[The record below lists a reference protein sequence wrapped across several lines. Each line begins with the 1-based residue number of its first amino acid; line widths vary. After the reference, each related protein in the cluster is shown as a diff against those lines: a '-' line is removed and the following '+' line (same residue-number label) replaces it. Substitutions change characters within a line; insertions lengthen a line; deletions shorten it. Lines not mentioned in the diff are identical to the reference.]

1 MKVIIL
7 TEGSSKKGFG
17 HIERCKGIYDML
29 TMYGH
34 TPYFL
39 IDSDNEPICILEG
52 YNYDFINFCDTEF
65 SNYKNSY
72 CIVDSYHLND
82 NIIDKITSNFY
93 KTLFIDDLNLIEY
106 KNCTVVN
113 PSIYGTSFSYPKK
126 EDVTYLIGEKYV
138 MLREPFW
145 QDFYRKIN
153 ADIKTVTITI
163 GGTDVL
169 NITPVIIEQII
180 KIPDITLNVIVSS
193 GFLDDNIKNI
203 EKYENINIYRD
214 LDASEMRDVF
224 LETDFCISACGQTV
238 FELIQTRTVSIF
250 IKVID
255 NQKYNQKY
263 ILENHLGETIEPLEI
278 THSLLNKVNEMTF
291 DRRTEI
297 YDNLSKISFK
307 DGVKNICDAFI
318 DKIVFRIAT
327 IDDMDLLYEW
337 TNDSAVRENSFNSEK
352 ILYETHKKWFL
363 GVLED
368 EKTTIYIATMNGKD
382 VGQVRVKIEDGYGKI
397 GYSVDKNYRG
407 FGIGY
412 LMLKELYEYIHSN
425 NMKITLLG
433 EVKYENIAS
442 IKVFEKLLYEKIDNG
457 TNYVFKKQF

>member
-1 MKVIIL
+1 MRAIIL

-29 TMYGH
+29 MMYGH

-52 YNYDFINFCDTEF
+52 YNYDFINFSDTDF

-82 NIIDKITSNFY
+82 NLIDKITSNFY

-113 PSIYGTSFSYPKK
+113 PSIYGTSLNYPKK
-126 EDVTYLIGEKYV
+126 DDVTYLIGEKYV

-145 QDFYRKIN
+145 QDFYREIKKE
-153 ADIKTVTITI
+153 IKTITITI
-163 GGTDVL
+163 GGTDIL
-169 NITPVIIEQII
+169 NISHIIIEEIT
-180 KIPDITLNVIVSS
+180 KISGITLNVIVSS
-193 GFLDDNIKNI
+193 GFSDDNIKNI

-214 LDASEMRDVF
+214 LDASEMRDLF
-224 LETDFCISACGQTV
+224 LETDLCISASGQTV
-238 FELIQTRTVSIF
+238 FELVQTRTVSVF

-263 ILENHLGETIEPLEI
+263 ILENHLGETIEPLDI
-278 THSLLNKVNEMTF
+278 THSLLNKINEMTYKKRK
-291 DRRTEI
+291 DI

-307 DGVKNICDAFI
+307 DGVKNICEAFI
-318 DKIVFRIAT
+318 DKIVFRKAT
-327 IDDMDLLYEW
+327 IDDINLLFNW
-337 TNDSAVRENSFNSEK
+337 TNDSDVRKNSFNSEPV
-352 ILYETHKKWFL
+352 LFETHEKWFKN
-363 GVLED
+363 VLDD
-368 EKTTIYIATMNGKD
+368 ENTNIYIASLNGKE
-382 VGQVRVKIEDGYGKI
+382 VGQVRVKIEDDYGKI
-397 GYSVDKNYRG
+397 GYSVDKDYRG

-412 LMLKELYEYIHSN
+412 LMLKELYDYLYSN
-425 NMKITLLG
+425 DNKITLVG

-457 TNYVFKKQF
+457 TNYVFKK